1 VSAAVSGLFLPFFD
15 CRKKGKPLRLE
26 QYQLIFLPYQAGYSF
41 FFKKEYKNFIA
52 RGDCSAPEMDL
63 LLQASPFSKAAITQY
78 PLLSLTFNSSK
89 PCFDW
94 WMEL

>member
-1 VSAAVSGLFLPFFD
+1 LLTFYQE
-15 CRKKGKPLRLE
+15 KGKSPCGLSS
-26 QYQLIFLPYQAGYSF
+26 ISHVMPYQAGYSF